1 MSEQE
6 QPKPNQ
12 MISTPPSRISA
23 PVGAGLSII
32 PGLGQLVTGYVWRG
46 VLIGLAIVSIF
57 GLSLWRLD
65 DAKIKFSIFPPSID
79 TVDLSRPQE
88 EALTYALVAMFFGL
102 IAYLWNIY
110 DGYACASGKSSPPRL
125 GIVFIILGTL
135 TVGAHITEINVGKA
149 VREVDDIVPRLS
161 QILWPWNPD
170 KILTYDTETTEGTA
184 AFLASNSAGI
194 ACAMGP
200 ATQPE
205 VEDGQPYLLVDPDC
219 GQPSGQFSPSGIR
232 TEGTAVSVQGFNFI
246 PNDTAELVI
255 KPESVPAFRPR
266 VDAQVITVTPDENGD
281 FEFEFNMPNFTI
293 PAEATG
299 PIEVEIIVRQTRNVG
314 APYLVEEF
322 WLALEGIVITL
333 FLALMA
339 TAAGLV
345 LAVPMSFLA
354 ARNLMSTNPI
364 TYGIYYVVRLVM
376 NVVRS
381 IEPIIWA
388 LIAIVWVGP
397 GPFAGVIALTIHT
410 IAALGKLYSESIE
423 SIDDGPIEAIQ
434 ATGANRL
441 QTIIYAVVPQV
452 IPPFVS
458 FTIYRWD
465 INVRMSTIIGA
476 VGGGGIGVV
485 LIQWIRLA
493 DYDSVGIAVWMIAIV
508 VTILDYASS
517 QIREAY
523 T

>member
-1 MSEQE
+1 MIEMQQPQPE
-6 QPKPNQ
+6 QPEAKAYSL
-12 MISTPPSRISA
+12 ISP
-23 PVGAGLSII
+23 PVGAILSII
-32 PGLGQLVTGYVWRG
+32 PGLGQILTGHFLRG
-46 VLIGLAIVSIF
+46 ILIGFFIISIF

-65 DAKIKFSIFPPSID
+65 DARIDVSIVPPSIE
-79 TVDLSRPQE
+79 TTDLSRPQE
-88 EALTYALVAMFFGL
+88 EALTYAVLAMFFGT
-102 IAYLWNIY
+102 IAYGWNIY
-110 DGYACASGKSSPPRL
+110 DGYVCASGKGSPPRF
-125 GIVFIILGTL
+125 GMVFILLGTL
-135 TVGAHITEINVGKA
+135 TIGAHITEINISKA
-149 VREVDDIVPRLS
+149 IREIDDIGPRLA
-161 QILWPWNPD
+161 QILWPWSPD
-170 KILTYDTETTEGTA
+170 EIFTRDVEYTDGVA
-184 AFLASNSAGI
+184 NFYASNSAGI
-194 ACAMGP
+194 ACASGEP
-200 ATQPE
+200 EPVE
-205 VEDGQPYLLVDPDC
+205 VEEGQPYLIIDPTC

-232 TEGTAVSVQGFNFI
+232 TEGTTVTVQGYDFK
-246 PNDTAELVI
+246 PNEPAELVI

-266 VDAQVITVTPDENGD
+266 VDAEVITVTPDDNGE

-293 PAEATG
+293 PNEAVG
-299 PIEVEIIVRQTRNVG
+299 PVEVEIILRQSEEVG
-314 APYLVEEF
+314 PIRFVEEF
-322 WLALEGIVITL
+322 WLALEGIIVTL

-339 TAAGLV
+339 TAAGLL

-354 ARNLMSTNPI
+354 ARNLMETNPV
-364 TYGIYYVVRLVM
+364 TYSIYLVVRLVM
-376 NVVRS
+376 NIVRS

-388 LIAIVWVGP
+388 LIAIIWVGP

-423 SIDDGPIEAIQ
+423 NIDDGPIEALQ

-441 QTIIYAVVPQV
+441 QTIMYAVVPQI

-517 QIREAY
+517 RIREAY
-523 T
+523 V